1 MRMCDSNT
9 LDQLVFSVN
18 TCSNFVLILLLL
30 LSNLPQWKAY
40 TKGKACTRCQPQK
53 RTLQL
58 QKYTTNK

>member
-1 MRMCDSNT
+1 M
-9 LDQLVFSVN
+9 LL
-18 TCSNFVLILLLL
+18 LLLLLLL